1 MKNPNKKEY
10 QAPAVIDY
18 GDVAEL
24 TQQAGSTNSDGQ
36 GTNTAC
42 PNEHPFCSHL

>member
-1 MKNPNKKEY
+1 MENPEKKEY

-24 TQQAGSTNSDGQ
+24 TQNSSHQNSDGQ
-36 GTNTAC
+36 GNSSGC
-42 PNEHPFCSHL
+42 ISPYCSNE